1 MLFWKKYTEDEF
13 LSCCMH
19 VQRNKIYDKGKK
31 RCLSKHFIVK
41 IGKRELTKN
50 YIFFT
55 KKKLLNPVAKFIVPD
70 WEI

>member
-1 MLFWKKYTEDEF
+1 
-13 LSCCMH
+13 MH

-31 RCLSKHFIVK
+31 RCLSKNFIVK
-41 IGKRELTKN
+41 IGKRELSKN